1 MKNLKHNVFFKLS
14 VILVLVLLLLIP
26 ATMVRDLIRER
37 EHTLNS
43 AISEVSEKWGDAQT
57 ITGPILTI
65 PYDKYIKQIQK
76 KDSSEK
82 IVKVREYLH
91 ILPAQLTINGE
102 VQPEKRTRGIYEV
115 VVYDSKLA
123 CSGVFDAIDFSSID
137 IPKQHLHL
145 NQAFVQIGISDLKGI
160 ENQLQLNWN
169 NTKALFNPG
178 PNCNDVISNGIHAPI
193 QLENNDSVAYK
204 FAFNLELKGSQDL
217 QFVPVGKTTNVSLSS
232 NWQNPSFIGEFLPD
246 SREVSTEGFKAN
258 YTVLHLNRNFPQQ
271 FTGSNRSLEYS
282 SFGVNLLLP
291 VDRYQKSMRVAK
303 YAILFIVLT
312 FLVFFFVELLNKQSI
327 HPIQYILVGIALVV
341 FYSLLL
347 AFSEH
352 IAFNLAYWLAAL
364 LTISLIGLYVRAV
377 LKNKNVTWLI
387 TSVLTLFYLFIFTI
401 IQLQDYALLLGSVGM
416 FSILAVVMYFSR
428 KIDWYNI
435 KFENVSN
442 T

>member
-91 ILPAQLTINGE
+91 ILPAQLTVNGE

-169 NTKALFNPG
+169 NRKALFNPG
-178 PNCNDVISNGIHAPI
+178 PNCTDVISNGIHAPI

-204 FAFNLELKGSQDL
+204 FSFNLELKGSQDL

-246 SREVSTEGFKAN
+246 SREVSAEGFKAN

-271 FTGSNRSLEYS
+271 FTGSNHSLEYS

-364 LTISLIGLYVRAV
+364 LTISLIGLYVRSV

-387 TSVLTLFYLFIFTI
+387 TSVLALFYLFIFTI